1 MSLGRRLIPSL
12 ALAMAVSVVT
22 ASAALADAGPTR
34 ADATAMVK
42 AAVASLKSGV
52 ESAALAEISDPAS
65 KYHKGDLYLVA
76 YDMSGKVLAHG
87 FLKSLIGKDLTNA
100 KDADGK
106 AYVKERIEMAG
117 SEKSFWQS
125 YKYLDPATKQIRLKD
140 SYCERAG
147 DAIVC
152 GGVYH

>member
-1 MSLGRRLIPSL
+1 MSFRRRLTPSL
-12 ALAMAVSVVT
+12 ALAMTVSLV
-22 ASAALADAGPTR
+22 AAGGALADAGPTR

-42 AAVASLKSGV
+42 AAVASLKSGG
-52 ESAALAEISDPAS
+52 ESAALAEISDPAG

-106 AYVKERIEMAG
+106 LYVKERIEMAG

-125 YKYLDPATKQIRLKD
+125 YKYLDPATKQIRQKD